1 MLFPLKNITNPYLDK
16 KAWNVISHHSLSEVC
31 SCVAANTL
39 TLTPSHQN
47 NSEKLYFTKIKVLT
61 LRLVIGI
68 TSPAI
73 VRVRVWFCQ
82 LFAPLTATGQ
92 WIGCC
97 NAVMLNTGIIA
108 RLAQSRTSSSRL
120 QVCSALVWVRA
131 DNKHNNPKLFVNLYD
146 VKKIVRFLSRT
157 LIRGATTASQNTWK
171 NVIPSVFIW
180 LMVFCSESQFFENH
194 EIPLYF

>member
-1 MLFPLKNITNPYLDK
+1 MQLWPGCNTRHPDTLAASPGTSSSEQPGHTIINKYILRWCWPWSWGWL
-16 KAWNVISHHSLSEVC
+16 VSLS
-31 SCVAANTL
+31 
-39 TLTPSHQN
+39 P
-47 NSEKLYFTKIKVLT
+47 
-61 LRLVIGI
+61 G
-68 TSPAI
+68 
-73 VRVRVWFCQ
+73 VRVWFCQ

-120 QVCSALVWVRA
+120 QVCSALVWVCA